1 MNTSNPVPSCNGHL
15 LTLPTVL
22 PRVHCLNANRYVDEI
37 LRKYEV
43 EKGPGTAVYE
53 AGEFLRGLIQR
64 WYSTRLVRVHNSGSF
79 AKGTSIKGGT
89 DLDLFISLKPRSGKS
104 LKSMFE
110 GLHQLVQSE
119 GLGPRRQNVSIG
131 VEVNGV
137 KVDLVPARK
146 HTGKSDH
153 SLYLNRQKGWT
164 RTNVDA
170 HISLV
175 RRSGKNATIR
185 AAKIWR
191 TNRGLRF
198 PSFYLEIAV
207 LRALQNRGAGGTADE
222 LERVLKFLAGNFCQ
236 AQIVDPANK
245 ANIISL
251 DLSSEEKQQVANQAR
266 ASLRR
271 VQEGQWER
279 VVW

>member
-1 MNTSNPVPSCNGHL
+1 M
-15 LTLPTVL
+15 
-22 PRVHCLNANRYVDEI
+22 NANRYVDEI
-37 LRKYEV
+37 IRKYEV

-53 AGEFLRGLIQR
+53 AGEILRGLIQR

-89 DLDLFISLKPRSGKS
+89 DLDLFISLKPKSGKS
-104 LKSMFE
+104 LKSMFD
-110 GLHQLVQSE
+110 GLHQLVQRE

-153 SLYLNRQKGWT
+153 SLYLNRQNGWT
-164 RTNVDA
+164 RTNVAA

-175 RRSGKNATIR
+175 RSSGKNSVIR

-191 TNRGLRF
+191 TNRGLRI

-222 LERVLKFLAGNFCQ
+222 LERVLIFLAGDFPH
-236 AQIVDPANK
+236 ARIVDPANA

-266 ASLRR
+266 ASLCR